1 MQEAIVII
9 GGGLA
14 GLSVAYELSK
24 HTQQKLVIL
33 EAGKLGSGCTT
44 KAAGLLTP
52 VTEMQLKDD
61 PFLPIITQSLN
72 YYPGFVNELTH
83 KHPQQVDFKNDGNLL
98 CAFDSD
104 GERDLARIVDF
115 KKTLGFEI
123 VELSR
128 EQLQSKEPFLS
139 QRVQSA
145 FFAPHEGAVD
155 PIALVKV
162 LKQELSASTNCRVL
176 ENTAVTGITLQNNR
190 IKAITLANGELL
202 ACSHVVLASGLQHNI
217 PELQASF
224 PVPLRPVKGEAVS
237 ILTPPNSLNHPVQ
250 IYHRY
255 PVYLCP
261 RSNGEII
268 IGATVDEKNDE
279 DNTAGGILDLLFA
292 AWQVL
297 PMIAEHKFNGAWAGR
312 RPTTPDNYPIAGR
325 TNIDNMVTLLGL
337 YRKGILLAP
346 YLGAQVA
353 KLLLDKPTDL
363 NWSTL
368 RYDRF

>member
-14 GLSVAYELSK
+14 GLSIAYELSK

-33 EAGKLGSGCTT
+33 ETGKLGSGCTT
-44 KAAGLLTP
+44 KAAGMLTP
-52 VTEMQLKDD
+52 ASEIHLKDD
-61 PFLPIITQSLN
+61 PFLPIVTQSLS

-83 KHPQQVDFKNDGNLL
+83 NHPQQVDFHNNGNLL

-104 GERDLARIVDF
+104 GERDLARVVEF
-115 KKTLGFEI
+115 KKSLGFEI
-123 VELSR
+123 VGLTR
-128 EQLQSKEPFLS
+128 EQLQNKEPFLS
-139 QRVQSA
+139 QRVQAA
-145 FFAPHEGAVD
+145 FFAPHEGAID
-155 PIALVKV
+155 PFALVKI
-162 LKQELSASTNCRVL
+162 LKQELTASTHCRVL
-176 ENTAVTGITLQNNR
+176 ENTTVTNVTLANNQ
-190 IKAITLANGELL
+190 IKSITLANGERL
-202 ACSHVVLASGLQHNI
+202 ACSHVVLASGLDHNI
-217 PELQASF
+217 PELQSLF
-224 PVPLRPVKGEAVS
+224 SVPLRPVKGEAVS
-237 ILTPPNSLNHPVQ
+237 VLMPPASLMHPVQ

-261 RSNGEII
+261 RANGEII
-268 IGATVDEKNDE
+268 IGATVEEKNDE

-297 PMIAEHKFNGAWAGR
+297 PLIAEHKFNGAWAGR
-312 RPTTPDNYPIAGR
+312 RPTTPDNYPIAGA
-325 TNIDNMVTLLGL
+325 TSIDNMLSLLGL

-353 KLLLDKPTDL
+353 KLLLGQTTDL
-363 NWSTL
+363 NWSML